1 MLYDSTKVLLR
12 NMVCSLENTGA
23 VGWDEQFESGRQCL
37 FETHQLA
44 RPSSRAYRPDP
55 AAKKSTAAPV
65 NERAARAIPHLK
77 TLMRAIRRKDQP
89 GAIESSKAALAE
101 M

>member
-12 NMVCSLENTGA
+12 TMVCSLQDSGS
-23 VGWDEQFESGRQCL
+23 VGWDEHFESGRQCL

-44 RPSSRAYRPDP
+44 RPAARAYRPDP
-55 AAKKSTAAPV
+55 ASKKADSVPV
-65 NERAARAIPHLK
+65 NIRAARAIPHLK